1 MEPTN
6 NDTSLR
12 PSSVPGWMSE
22 LKGQPKVPAL
32 PPPPPPEGFADV
44 DETCLFIDEGSVVV
58 ENANQRPRTAVY
70 A

>member
-1 MEPTN
+1 MEPTKN
-6 NDTSLR
+6 VTSLR

-32 PPPPPPEGFADV
+32 PPPPPEGYV